1 MSKTTFGP
9 GVVVTSKFL
18 NGAQQIYFDGADL
31 DWHYP
36 PISLYDIQ
44 RGGENGLD
52 NIYVTLKTDQTY
64 GGTPIIAHKSFMSL
78 VEFGDTAQADP
89 NAAPKSWSTV
99 AKFNLGGSST
109 TWQNRF
115 DNLANEDLLTKSVL
129 SDLIGGGGS
138 NFPIIDEG
146 FFGVDA

>member
-9 GVVVTSKFL
+9 GVIVTSKWL

-36 PISLYDIQ
+36 PISLNDIQ

-52 NIYVTLKTDQTY
+52 NIFVTLKTDQTF
-64 GGTPIIAHKSFMSL
+64 GGTPITAQKSFMSL
-78 VEFGDTAQADP
+78 VEFGDTTQSDP
-89 NAAPKSWSTV
+89 NSAPKSWSTLS
-99 AKFNLGGSST
+99 KFNIGGADRP
-109 TWQNRF
+109 WQDKF
-115 DNLANEDLLTKSVL
+115 SNLAEEDLITKHVL
-129 SDLIGGGGS
+129 GELISDDGA

-146 FFGVDA
+146 FYGA